1 MILQGIFFLCVVF
14 FIAVVFYK
22 QRRESTELLQSE
34 FGNSQDSLKELFEE
48 RQPII
53 LRTTPTPQSLALE
66 QLTKMIRLYDFPLRD
81 KKATLREYM
90 AKPSLQGTVGIPL
103 MSVQASQ
110 LLAKELALE
119 IWVANVLQGM
129 IQDMGGAFSV
139 IYSQTVRTMLGGA
152 GMQRATSVMTMIL
165 PVEGKYTVS
174 LVNKKSEQ
182 FLPTA
187 WKYRYPRTLTINDS
201 PLVSEIQYIDIV
213 LRPGTMLCLPTH
225 CIFSIEAEDPAT
237 FHSALWI
244 EIDSPIS
251 SLTKFLEDLTE
262 EGMP

>member
-1 MILQGIFFLCVVF
+1 MILQGIFFLCIVF

-22 QRRESTELLQSE
+22 QRRENTELLQSE
-34 FGNSQDSLKELFEE
+34 FANSQDSLKELFEE

-53 LRTTPTPQSLALE
+53 LRTTPIPQSLALE
-66 QLTKMIRLYDFPLRD
+66 QLTKMIRLYDFPLN
-81 KKATLREYM
+81 KGTLREYM
-90 AKPSLQGTVGIPL
+90 ANPSLHGVAGTPL
-103 MSVQASQ
+103 MSVQTSQ

-119 IWVANVLQGM
+119 IWVNNVLQGM
-129 IQDMGGAFSV
+129 IHDMGGAFSM
-139 IYSQTVRTMLGGA
+139 IYSQTIRTMLGGI
-152 GMQRATSVMTMIL
+152 GMQRASSVMTMIL

-174 LVNKKSEQ
+174 LVNRKSEQ

-225 CIFSIEAEDPAT
+225 CIFSIEADDPTT

-262 EGMP
+262 EGSP

>member
-14 FIAVVFYK
+14 LIAVVFYK

-34 FGNSQDSLKELFEE
+34 FTSSQDSLKELFEE

-53 LRTTPTPQSLALE
+53 LRTTPIPQSLTLE
-66 QLTKMIRLYDFPLRD
+66 QITKMVRLYDFPLNGT
-81 KKATLREYM
+81 TLREYM
-90 AKPSLQGTVGIPL
+90 AKPNSAGAPLLSKQG
-103 MSVQASQ
+103 SQ

-119 IWVANVLQGM
+119 IWVANALQGT

-139 IYSQTVRTMLGGA
+139 IYSQTVRTMLGGM
-152 GMQRATSVMTMIL
+152 GMQRASSVMTMIL

-174 LVNKKSEQ
+174 LVNRKSEQ

-187 WKYRYPRTLTINDS
+187 WKYRYPRTLTVNDS
-201 PLVSEIQYIDIV
+201 PLVSEIQYIDII

-225 CIFSIEAEDPAT
+225 CIFSIEAEEPT
-237 FHSALWI
+237 KFHSALWL

-251 SLTKFLEDLTE
+251 NLTKFLEDLTE
-262 EGMP
+262 DGT

>member
-1 MILQGIFFLCVVF
+1 MILQTIFILCIVF

-22 QRRESTELLQSE
+22 QRRETTELLQSE
-34 FGNSQDSLKELFEE
+34 FTNSQDSLKELFEE

-53 LRTTPTPQSLALE
+53 LRTTPTPPSLSLD
-66 QLTKMIRLYDFPLRD
+66 QLTKMVRLYEFPLQP
-81 KKATLREYM
+81 KVTLREYM
-90 AKPSLQGTVGIPL
+90 ASPKLQADGAPL
-103 MSVQASQ
+103 LTPDASK

-119 IWVANVLQGM
+119 LWVSNALGGT
-129 IQDMGGAFSV
+129 IQDMGGLFSLFYGNTARV
-139 IYSQTVRTMLGGA
+139 MLGGA
-152 GMQRATSVMTMIL
+152 GMQRVSAITTMIM

-213 LRPGTMLCLPTH
+213 LRPGTMLCLPSH
-225 CIFSIEAEDPAT
+225 CIFSIEPDEPSA
-237 FHSALWI
+237 FHSALWV
-244 EIDSPIS
+244 EVDSPIS
-251 SLTKFLEDLTE
+251 STSKFLEDLME
-262 EGMP
+262 